1 MNQEIARSN
10 LLFLYL
16 AVFVA
21 IVGFGMVFPLL
32 PFYAQSFGANATQI
46 GLLAAVFSIGQF
58 FASPIVGRISDRF
71 GRKPVL
77 GIALLGVSL
86 SFLIFGL
93 AKSLSWL
100 FISRFLHGIF
110 SSGAFPIASAY
121 IGDSTPKQERVKYM
135 GRLTAML
142 SLGFIVGP
150 ALSGFLSA
158 SNPTLPFFVA
168 SLVAFLSSL
177 FIFLFLPESLREKAE
192 KLIIKEGLVNVKAII
207 QGLRSEFGILFFLLF
222 SWAFAI
228 ANFQVAFPLFSEE
241 RFNFGGSQTGFVFA
255 LVGIVSAIVQWVL
268 LPRLVKIFQEFPTI
282 ALGVFI
288 MSAGQFLIPFSSKVL
303 FLTLFVLIS
312 GLGGSLL
319 RPTANAV
326 LSERTLEGQGT
337 TMGLAFSFES
347 LGRMTGPLLAGVLI
361 SLFGTQSQ
369 FVLTALLL
377 IFGLP
382 FLFKKNSTINKK

>member
-1 MNQEIARSN
+1 MNQEIAQSN

-16 AVFVA
+16 AVFVT

-32 PFYAQSFGANATQI
+32 PFYAQSFGATPVQI
-46 GLLAAVFSIGQF
+46 GLLAASFSIGQF
-58 FASPIVGRISDRF
+58 FASPIIGRISDRF

-77 GIALLGVSL
+77 GIALLGTSL

-100 FISRFLHGIF
+100 FISRFLHGIC

-121 IGDSTPKQERVKYM
+121 IGDSTPKEERVKYM

-150 ALSGFLSA
+150 AFSGFLSP
-158 SNPTLPFFVA
+158 SNPTLPFFIA
-168 SLVAFLSSL
+168 SIVAFLNSL
-177 FIFLFLPESLREKAE
+177 FIFLFLPESLKEKAE

-207 QGLRSEFGILFFLLF
+207 QSLRSEFGILFFLLIA
-222 SWAFAI
+222 WAFAI
-228 ANFQVAFPLFSEE
+228 SNFQVAFPLFAEE
-241 RFNFGGSQTGFVFA
+241 KFNFGGSQTGFVFA
-255 LVGIVSAIVQWVL
+255 LVGIVAAIVQWVL
-268 LPRLVKIFQEFPTI
+268 LPRLVKIFREFPTI

-288 MSAGQFLIPFSSKVL
+288 MAVGQFLIPFSPTIL
-303 FLTLFVLIS
+303 LLTGFVAIS
-312 GLGGSLL
+312 SFGGSLL
-319 RPTANAV
+319 RPTANAI

-347 LGRMTGPLLAGVLI
+347 LGRIMGPLSAGVLI
-361 SLFGTQSQ
+361 SLFGTHIQ

-382 FLFKKNSTINKK
+382 LLFKKNNIFAF